1 MRIRALLVCLFL
13 PLWGG
18 LASAGQLEAG
28 DGQTCR
34 LTFTGE
40 ITTGDAEALA
50 RRVPAI
56 NPSTSQ
62 STYDTWLCL
71 DSPGGSLAE
80 ALRMGQVLRAGGM
93 GTRILANRQ
102 CLSACAI
109 LFMSGSVFD
118 PDVGFN
124 SQI

>member
-50 RRVPAI
+50 RYIPVHLPKH
-56 NPSTSQ
+56 
-62 STYDTWLCL
+62 L
-71 DSPGGSLAE
+71 
-80 ALRMGQVLRAGGM
+80 
-93 GTRILANRQ
+93 
-102 CLSACAI
+102 
-109 LFMSGSVFD
+109 
-118 PDVGFN
+118 
-124 SQI
+124 

>member
-1 MRIRALLVCLFL
+1 MWIRVLLICLVL
-13 PLWGG
+13 PLLGG
-18 LASAGQLEAG
+18 LASAGQLEVGG
-28 DGQTCR
+28 DRTCR
-34 LTFTGE
+34 LTFSGQ

-50 RRVPAI
+50 RLVPAI
-56 NPSTSQ
+56 DPATSQ

-93 GTRILANRQ
+93 GTRILAGRE

-118 PDVGFN
+118 PRCGV
-124 SQI
+124 Q